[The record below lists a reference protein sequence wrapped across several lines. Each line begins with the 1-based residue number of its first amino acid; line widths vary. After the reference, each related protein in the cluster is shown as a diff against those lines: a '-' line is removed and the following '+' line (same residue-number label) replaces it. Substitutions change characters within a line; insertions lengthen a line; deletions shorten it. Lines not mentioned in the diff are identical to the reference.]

1 MLDSFRAVFR
11 DGAFV
16 PQTPCGLPDNSEVEL
31 SLLGPSI
38 SHPANEDANVRAA
51 ILKQVT
57 QRMRD
62 NPLPVAASTLTRDSL
77 HERR

>member
-16 PQTPCGLPDNSEVEL
+16 PQTPCDLPNNSEVEL
-31 SLLGPSI
+31 SLRGPSI
-38 SHPANEDANVRAA
+38 SQAPVQDKDERAS
-51 ILKQVT
+51 ILRQVT
-57 QRMRD
+57 QRMRE
-62 NPLPVAASTLTRDSL
+62 NALPVAASTLTRDSL